1 MAEAIGLATSVIAVA
16 EVTGRAIGLTLKI
29 KSLWCE
35 VKNVPAV
42 LLEKAEELQ
51 DLDDYLKDAETQT
64 ASSPVSKSVI
74 DDEIMQKSLRR
85 ARAALADIQNT
96 IDDLSLQMSDPRK
109 HRRKLTAARFVL
121 HIDTIEDM
129 ERKLDRALEL
139 FKVAQGIYC
148 TSSKVTKYSSHKVK
162 VTEFVEQHKP
172 VVANIAGKDNLGISQ
187 GTTAVGRLRL
197 GFGDNTFQISLRSP
211 SWLGSKVYSAVCHK
225 SMIGWQ
231 INLTTYVV
239 IKSFRGIEDAV
250 KSDDPQA
257 LMKHLRSTSL
267 TPLVEDEK
275 GQNLLYL
282 CAENRWLN
290 IAKWLLTFGLFA
302 GSYSS
307 EENDCLEDSRSRS
320 LIFEA
325 ANKLWHP
332 PDSHTPSDLITL
344 FASHA
349 ADGETGVSVEWMGFI
364 AGLTDFG
371 NFTRLLHSKS
381 PASNPKWFYFESR
394 LRFTYSGIRG
404 SVWTLRQLTA
414 VLPELKSLTRELVV
428 SWRLAGRK
436 YLIPSLV
443 ASGIGARAAR
453 APRGYPARS
462 HSVNEYARLAG
473 QIIALDPESLI
484 QAATTRHRASSA
496 LHMLMRTLL
505 SNFQP
510 CSTDQADHIIQSTL
524 QVWVK
529 MLHGNKVNLLQHG
542 RQSRTTY
549 TVPRRHVLPGWSFR
563 LLQNPSEP
571 RKRNK
576 KRNREYRIE
585 YIGISYG
592 PLPEHWRVWWTVDF
606 ECYAGEFWRM
616 LEDSG
621 IKVPGSWVD
630 DTDFD
635 DKSTKL
641 VPSWAHEGTGP
652 LIWSEDR
659 KIRPPI

>member
-16 EVTGRAIGLTLKI
+16 EVTGKAIGLTLKI
-29 KSLWCE
+29 KSLWRE
-35 VKNVPAV
+35 VKNVPTV

-51 DLDDYLKDAETQT
+51 DLDDYLKDAEAQT
-64 ASSPVSKSVI
+64 ASSPISKSII

-96 IDDLSLQMSDPRK
+96 IDDLSLEMSDPRK
-109 HRRKLTAARFVL
+109 HRRKLTAARTAAVL
-121 HIDTIEDM
+121 
-129 ERKLDRALEL
+129 
-139 FKVAQGIYC
+139 F
-148 TSSKVTKYSSHKVK
+148 
-162 VTEFVEQHKP
+162 EFFGT
-172 VVANIAGKDNLGISQ
+172 VANIAGKDNLDMSQ

-197 GFGDNTFQISLRSP
+197 GFGDNNFQISLRSP
-211 SWLGSKVYSAVCHK
+211 SWLGSKVYSAVWHK
-225 SMIGWQ
+225 SMVGWQ

-239 IKSFRGIEDAV
+239 IKSFRGIDDAV
-250 KSDDPQA
+250 KSDDPRA
-257 LMKHLRSTSL
+257 LMKHLHLTSL

-275 GQNLLYL
+275 GRNLLHL

-307 EENDCLEDSRSRS
+307 EENNCLEDSRSRN

-332 PDSHTPSDLITL
+332 TDSYTPSDLITL
-344 FASHA
+344 FALHA
-349 ADGETGVSVEWMGFI
+349 PDGDTGVSVEWMGFI

-381 PASNPKWFYFESR
+381 PASNSKWFYFESR
-394 LRFTYSGIRG
+394 LRFAYSGIRG
-404 SVWTLRQLTA
+404 SVWTLRQLSA

-428 SWRLAGRK
+428 SWQLAGRK

-453 APRGYPARS
+453 APRGDPARS

-473 QIIALDPESLI
+473 QIVALDPESLT

-510 CSTDQADHIIQSTL
+510 CTTDQADHIIQSTL

-549 TVPRRHVLPGWSFR
+549 TVPRRHMLPGWSFR
-563 LLQNPSEP
+563 LLQDPSEP

-576 KRNREYRIE
+576 KHYREYRIE
-585 YIGISYG
+585 YIDITYG
-592 PLPEHWRVWWTVDF
+592 PLPEHWKVWWAVDF
-606 ECYAGEFWRM
+606 ECYTGEFWGM
-616 LEDSG
+616 LEDSE
-621 IKVPGSWVD
+621 IKIPGSWVD
-630 DTDFD
+630 DTYFD
-635 DKSTKL
+635 DESTKL
-641 VPSWAHEGTGP
+641 VPSWVHEGTGP
-652 LIWSEDR
+652 LIWSEYR